1 VSRDDRLR
9 LAFLGLHPERAAA
22 LAERHGGAGGALRA
36 VDRGRVEVSDAA
48 RSRLVD
54 AAVCRK
60 QLERLDVLVAFREDD
75 AYPDHLAALPGAP
88 DVLFVRGAIPLE
100 PGVAVIGTR
109 RCTAYGRRIAT
120 SFGAALGACGWPV
133 VSGLA
138 RGIDG
143 AAHRGT
149 VDAGGV
155 AVAVL
160 GSGSDVMYP
169 AEHRS
174 LHDTIVRGGGAVITE
189 YPPGTPPEGW
199 RFPLRN
205 RIISGLSEVV
215 VVVESAVT
223 GGSLHTAAAALD
235 QGRTVLAVPGDV
247 TRASSVG
254 CNLLIRDGAVPI
266 LGAEDLVE
274 AVSLVLGPPPRT
286 PAKAPSEPGPVV
298 DPADLE
304 VEITESGESAAVVLA
319 RQMRREVD
327 ASDH

>member
-1 VSRDDRLR
+1 MIRDDRLR
-9 LAFLGLHPERAAA
+9 LAFLGLHPERAAG
-22 LAERHGGAGGALRA
+22 LVERHRGAAGALRA
-36 VDRGRVEVSDAA
+36 IERGRVEVSDAV
-48 RSRLVD
+48 RSRLVSAEVCRD
-54 AAVCRK
+54 RLARLGVAAVY
-60 QLERLDVLVAFREDD
+60 REDD
-75 AYPDHLAALPGAP
+75 AYPGHLARLPGAP
-88 DVLFVRGAIPLE
+88 DLLFVRGSLPQA
-100 PGVAVIGTR
+100 PGVAIIGTR
-109 RCTAYGRRIAT
+109 RCTTYGRRLAT
-120 SFGAALGACGWPV
+120 AFGQALGACGWPV

-149 VDAGGV
+149 VDAAGT

-174 LHDTIVRGGGAVITE
+174 LHDAILAGGGAVITE

-205 RIISGLSEVV
+205 RIISGLSSVV

-223 GGSLHTAAAALD
+223 GGALVTASAALE

-266 LGAEDLVE
+266 LGADDLVE
-274 AVSLVLGPPPRT
+274 AVSFVLGPRPQQPVAPTDDAAGADPR
-286 PAKAPSEPGPVV
+286 
-298 DPADLE
+298 DLE
-304 VEITESGESAAVVLA
+304 AEIAASGEPAAVVLA
-319 RQMRREVD
+319 RMMRREVD
-327 ASDH
+327 GADH

>member
-1 VSRDDRLR
+1 MSRDDRLR
-9 LAFLGLHPERAAA
+9 LAFLGLHPERATR

-36 VDRGRVEVSDAA
+36 IERGRVEVSDPV
-48 RSRLVD
+48 RSRLAD
-54 AAVCRK
+54 ADAC
-60 QLERLDVLVAFREDD
+60 LDRLGRLGVEVVFREDP
-75 AYPDHLAALPGAP
+75 AYPRHLAELPGAP
-88 DVLFVRGAIPLE
+88 DILFVRGALALE
-100 PGVAVIGTR
+100 PGVALIGTR
-109 RCTAYGRRIAT
+109 RCTTYGRRLAHA
-120 SFGAALGACGWPV
+120 FGAALAACGWPV

-143 AAHRGT
+143 SAHCGT
-149 VDAGGV
+149 VEAGGT

-160 GSGSDVMYP
+160 GSGSDVIYP

-174 LHDTIVRGGGAVITE
+174 LHDQIVAGGGAVITE

-205 RIISGLSEVV
+205 RIISGLSEIV

-223 GGSLHTAAAALD
+223 GGALVTASAALE

-266 LGAEDLVE
+266 LGADDLVE
-274 AVSLVLGPPPRT
+274 AVSLVLGAPPRA
-286 PAKAPSEPGPVV
+286 PAGVSEPSLDV
-298 DPADLE
+298 DPAD
-304 VEITESGESAAVVLA
+304 VEAEIAGTGESAAAVLA
-319 RQMRREVD
+319 RMMRREVD
-327 ASDH
+327 AADH